1 MAQNPFVPHISPQV
15 ELPENGERPVWL
27 SVLETDTAT
36 SGVIAARSLVT
47 IRWVAIVGQTIS
59 LLVAA
64 WGFRAD
70 VNLVAC
76 LATVMAAVVLNVA
89 ASIHRRMRPRLD
101 AHEAALYLA
110 FDILQLSLLLYLT
123 GGLDNPF
130 SMFLIAPA
138 AVSAGL
144 LTFSAVATLTVL
156 TVMCLTLNAT
166 WHLPLPWPDGAI
178 ELPDRYAWAVWL
190 ALTLAISFIAAYSWS
205 IARET
210 RRMRSALNA
219 TQMELA
225 KANQMTAM
233 GALAAAVAHELGTP
247 LATIS
252 LVSKELLRDLSG
264 EESELRD
271 DVELLVSQA
280 ERCRR
285 VLADFAQRPA
295 AEGGDPYR
303 VLPLPALVEEAAG
316 PHRVQGVGLN
326 VAADVAGGAMLMVR
340 RRPEL
345 IHGIGNFVQNAFQY
359 AKTTV
364 DIKVKWDGDKVTIIV
379 ADDGPG
385 YPSGLLQKMGEPYIS
400 TRVHGH
406 GGHMGLGVF
415 IAKTLLERIGARV
428 TFSNRAGGGAQV
440 TIVWPRKA
448 QIFEIG
454 APVLS

>member
-1 MAQNPFVPHISPQV
+1 MMAGMM
-15 ELPENGERPVWL
+15 EKAEETAERPVWL

-47 IRWVAIVGQTIS
+47 IRWVAIIGQTLS
-59 LLVAA
+59 LLMASY
-64 WGFRAD
+64 GFQAD

-89 ASIHRRMRPRLD
+89 ASVHRRLHPRLD

-138 AVSAGL
+138 AVAAGL
-144 LTFSAVATLTVL
+144 LTFSAVASLTVL
-156 TVMCLTLNAT
+156 TMVCLTLNAI
-166 WHLPLPWPDGAI
+166 WHLPLPWPQGSL
-178 ELPDRYAWAVWL
+178 ELPDRYGWAVWL
-190 ALTLAISFIAAYSWS
+190 ALILAISFIAAYSWS

-225 KANQMTAM
+225 NANQMTAM

-252 LVSKELLRDLSG
+252 LVSKELLREVAQ
-264 EESELRD
+264 EESEFRE

-280 ERCRR
+280 ERCRQ
-285 VLADFAQRPA
+285 VLAGFAQRPA

-303 VLPLPALVEEAAG
+303 VLPLLALVDEAAG
-316 PHRVQGVGLN
+316 PHRLQGVGLT
-326 VAADVAGGAMLMVR
+326 VAADMPDGARLMVR

-345 IHGIGNFVQNAFQY
+345 LHGIGNFVQNAFQY
-359 AKTTV
+359 ARTQV
-364 DIKVKWDGDKVTIIV
+364 DIKVKWDNDRVTISV

-385 YPSGLLQKMGEPYIS
+385 YPPGLIQKMGEPYIS
-400 TRVHGH
+400 TRVSSQA
-406 GGHMGLGVF
+406 GHMGLGVF
-415 IAKTLLERIGARV
+415 IAKTLLERIGGRV
-428 TFSNRAGGGAQV
+428 TFGNRAGGGAQV
-440 TIVWPRKA
+440 TMVWPRKA
-448 QIFEIG
+448 QIFEVG
-454 APVLS
+454 TPVGS